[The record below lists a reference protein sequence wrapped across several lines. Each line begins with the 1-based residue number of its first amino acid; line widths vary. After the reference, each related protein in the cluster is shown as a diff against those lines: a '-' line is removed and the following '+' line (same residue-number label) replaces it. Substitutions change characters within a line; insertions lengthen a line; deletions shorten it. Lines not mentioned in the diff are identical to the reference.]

1 VALSKKNILAAL
13 IFMIGV
19 AVFVVL
25 KVTRPQ
31 PTPTEVQ
38 ERVWRVEVQAAEPT
52 TLSPT
57 LILYGQVET
66 PSLLN
71 AAAPSD
77 AVVEQVYVKE
87 GQVVQKGQLLIEL
100 DERDFLP
107 QLDQASA
114 DVAELEAE
122 LLSERN
128 RHQSNLDSL
137 RHEQAL
143 LLLTNAEVNRAEKL
157 QKQNLGSDSALD
169 GARQAAARQALAVTT
184 RQYNIRDH
192 EARLGQ
198 LEARLQRARARLT
211 EVELSYK
218 RSRVVAPFDGIAA
231 QVLVAPGDQVRESGV
246 LLKMYATESLEVRA
260 RIPAPYQEELQQA
273 LHKGEPVV
281 GSVDLSGISVRLRLD
296 RISGEA
302 DPSGVD
308 GLFRIETGT
317 DMLRMGQ
324 VGKFQLKR
332 PAKVNAVA
340 VPYQALYGDNRIY
353 VLEDGCMR
361 GLNVKV
367 LGQYLSDDG
376 TEQLLVR
383 SAALSKGDLIV
394 VTHLPNA
401 VSGLRVEIVQ

>member
-1 VALSKKNILAAL
+1 VALSKKNIFPVL
-13 IFMIGV
+13 IILIGV

-31 PTPTEVQ
+31 PTPTQVQ
-38 ERVWRVEVQAAEPT
+38 ERVWRVEVQDVVPA
-52 TLSPT
+52 TLSPI

-77 AVVEQVYVKE
+77 AVVKQVYVKE
-87 GQVVQKGQLLIEL
+87 GQLVQKGQLLIEL

-107 QLDQASA
+107 ELDQANA
-114 DVAELEAE
+114 EVAELEAE

-128 RHQSNLDSL
+128 RHQSNLESL

-143 LLLTNAEVNRAEKL
+143 LALTSAEVNRAEKL
-157 QKQNLGSDSALD
+157 QKQHLGSDSALD
-169 GARQAAARQALAVTT
+169 EARQAAARQALAVTT
-184 RQYNIRDH
+184 RRFNIRDH
-192 EARLGQ
+192 EARLAQ

-211 EVELSYK
+211 EAELNYE
-218 RSRVVAPFDGIAA
+218 RSRVAAPFDGIAA
-231 QVLVAPGDQVRESGV
+231 QVPVAPGDQVRESDILV
-246 LLKMYATESLEVRA
+246 KMYATESLEVRA

-273 LHKGEPVV
+273 LHEDEPVV
-281 GSVDLSGISVRLRLD
+281 GFVDLSGINVRLRLD

-308 GLFRIETGT
+308 GLFRIEAGA

-353 VLEDGCMR
+353 VLEDGRMR
-361 GLNVKV
+361 SLNVKP
-367 LGQYLSDDG
+367 LGQYISDDG

-401 VSGLRVEIVQ
+401 VSGLRVETVR